1 MDTPVKDNN
10 VKFDIK
16 AQQADFLGF
25 INAVKTVP
33 QVAQT
38 SYTPADE
45 KNHFIIYKFSEGKD
59 KCVVVYDTKAE
70 KISLTALPNVLE
82 RFKQLYVKRDSI
94 LSESESDKRE
104 SGKNRLPVQHK
115 GVSALPSKKAEKGN
129 TLPAKQPS
137 KQIVKKDKK
146 AQPPVKPQE
155 KKIEPKPQEKPSET
169 VNAEYKNGYAVKNY
183 ARKRLDDALKAI
195 KAMRGVTYKTESA
208 TGRSKPDETETYIV
222 SGKDSQKVILRYLPK
237 KQVIQMQ
244 GKRSYL
250 FSEVQVLISKDT
262 DFKSAV
268 GSHIELTA
276 PKKNDG
282 AKGTANTQSAVQRRL
297 KKLLPNAFDFLC
309 EQSKIDLAIGL
320 VDINNDTKLSDY
332 SSLLTPPYR
341 GLEKFISDL
350 QRARGIEVKM
360 IGQGYEKDD
369 DGNYRLKS
377 GYRKRIDSVVY
388 NEVMSAL
395 YTEYFARRNF
405 YTHSDI
411 YDAGVPRIIS
421 DKAEAKKI
429 FDRLISVIDYNSKKL
444 KEIGFTLK

>member
-1 MDTPVKDNN
+1 MDSPVKDNN

-16 AQQADFLGF
+16 AQQADFVGF
-25 INAVKTVP
+25 INAVKSAP
-33 QVAQT
+33 QVSQT
-38 SYTPADE
+38 AYTPADE
-45 KNHFIIYKFSEGKD
+45 KNHFVIYKFADGGD

-70 KISLTALPNVLE
+70 KISLTALPDVLE
-82 RFKQLYVKRDSI
+82 RFKQIYIKRDSI
-94 LSESESDKRE
+94 LNGLQSAGRVE
-104 SGKNRLPVQHK
+104 GKNLPAKSGNVQK
-115 GVSALPSKKAEKGN
+115 LPSKKADKVN
-129 TLPAKQPS
+129 KLPANQPS
-137 KQIVKKDKK
+137 KQIAKQEK
-146 AQPPVKPQE
+146 QPPQQQKQQE
-155 KKIEPKPQEKPSET
+155 KTKPSET
-169 VNAEYKNGYAVKNY
+169 SNAEYKNGYAVKNY
-183 ARKRLDDALKAI
+183 GRKRLEDALKAI
-195 KAMRGVTYKTESA
+195 KAMRGVSYKAEAA
-208 TGRSKPDETETYIV
+208 TGKGKPDETETYIV
-222 SGKDSQKVILRYLPK
+222 CGKDSQKVILRYLPK
-237 KQVIQMQ
+237 KQVLQMQ

-268 GSHIELTA
+268 GSHIELTV
-276 PKKNDG
+276 PKKSDKG
-282 AKGTANTQSAVQRRL
+282 AKNQANTQSAVQRRL
-297 KKLLPNAFDFLC
+297 KKLLPNAFDFMC

-320 VDINNDTKLSDY
+320 VDINNNDTKLSDY

-429 FDRLISVIDYNSKKL
+429 FDRLIAVIDYNSKKL
-444 KEIGFTLK
+444 KEIGFSLK

>member
-104 SGKNRLPVQHK
+104 SGKSRLPVQHK
-115 GVSALPSKKAEKGN
+115 GVSSLPSKKAEKGN

-208 TGRSKPDETETYIV
+208 TGRGKPDETETYIV

-237 KQVIQMQ
+237 KQVIQM
-244 GKRSYL
+244 
-250 FSEVQVLISKDT
+250 
-262 DFKSAV
+262 
-268 GSHIELTA
+268 
-276 PKKNDG
+276 
-282 AKGTANTQSAVQRRL
+282 
-297 KKLLPNAFDFLC
+297 
-309 EQSKIDLAIGL
+309 
-320 VDINNDTKLSDY
+320 
-332 SSLLTPPYR
+332 
-341 GLEKFISDL
+341 
-350 QRARGIEVKM
+350 
-360 IGQGYEKDD
+360 
-369 DGNYRLKS
+369 
-377 GYRKRIDSVVY
+377 
-388 NEVMSAL
+388 
-395 YTEYFARRNF
+395 
-405 YTHSDI
+405 
-411 YDAGVPRIIS
+411 
-421 DKAEAKKI
+421 
-429 FDRLISVIDYNSKKL
+429 
-444 KEIGFTLK
+444 